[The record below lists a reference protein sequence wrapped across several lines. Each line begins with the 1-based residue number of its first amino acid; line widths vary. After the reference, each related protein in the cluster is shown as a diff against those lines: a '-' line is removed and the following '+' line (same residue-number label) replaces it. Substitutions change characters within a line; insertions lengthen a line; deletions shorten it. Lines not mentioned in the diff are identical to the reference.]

1 MNATSFIIIPW
12 VSEAPLIFFSIF
24 LSVIRSGNFCHS
36 LVLFCNV
43 FILPLSQLECPSFW
57 LLYFLVLKF
66 PFDSL
71 LYFLFLF

>member
-1 MNATSFIIIPW
+1 MNATSFVIIPQ

-43 FILPLSQLECPSFW
+43 FILPLSPTRVSFV
-57 LLYFLVLKF
+57 LVIVPKF